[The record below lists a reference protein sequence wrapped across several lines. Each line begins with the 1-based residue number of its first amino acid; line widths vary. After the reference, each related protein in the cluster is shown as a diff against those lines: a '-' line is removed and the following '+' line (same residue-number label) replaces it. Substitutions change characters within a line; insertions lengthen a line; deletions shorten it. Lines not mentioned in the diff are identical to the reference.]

1 MEALKTQQKIAG
13 SFGTGRM
20 KLFLPTWWWDQ
31 TMRDLKQKL
40 NQEVVTYGC
49 FQKEGYPQIIHFNRV
64 FHYKPSILG
73 YPYFWFNTHM
83 HHVQIPMTSGPA
95 SSIFGSYRNY
105 RFRNMYIP
113 RIIVGNCHF
122 PHFPTW
128 MGYVNDGRR
137 VSTPY
142 IGNGHPTF
150 NDGNPR
156 NGFV

>member
-1 MEALKTQQKIAG
+1 
-13 SFGTGRM
+13 
-20 KLFLPTWWWDQ
+20 
-31 TMRDLKQKL
+31 MRDLKQKL
-40 NQEVVTYGC
+40 NQEVVTYASCADSHDIGTR
-49 FQKEGYPQIIHFNRV
+49 IFN
-64 FHYKPSILG
+64 KG
-73 YPYFWFNTHM
+73 ATE
-83 HHVQIPMTSGPA
+83 TT
-95 SSIFGSYRNY
+95 GS
-105 RFRNMYIP
+105 NMYIP

-128 MGYVNDGRR
+128 MGYVNDGRL